1 MYQQPHRWLCLTEAF
16 IDRRRAERTFVDRK
30 MMLMH
35 ILVLHRVPDTL
46 VRYADAID
54 HGVHEVTYVGVPD
67 RLPTMP
73 ADVPARRIVRPGT
86 RETSAEVL
94 AAIEGLPAP
103 ERVIALSEYD
113 LLAAARVR
121 EVLGV
126 PGGNVADVL
135 PVRDKVAM
143 KAAITAAGL
152 RAPRFLDLRT
162 AVTGGPATVSWTG
175 PTVLKPRAG
184 ASSEGVRRFPTVQA
198 ALAAAL
204 SAQTPFDI
212 DDLEVEEFVEGPII
226 HVDGLVADGAPVAVQ
241 TSRYV
246 NTCLGFAAGAPLG
259 SIQVHTTP
267 EVVEWTLRC
276 LSAVGI
282 TTGPFHL
289 EAFETPEGMVF
300 LEVGARFG
308 GADVVDTFELAT
320 GARLPAAQLRLL
332 VDGPGTPLAVGTP
345 RPGQQYGWFVWPGHT
360 LGTKY
365 CRITGEAAFRDDPL
379 VWRWVQRR
387 PHEAVSGD
395 ITYADAHVPLAGV
408 VGPGTPEELARL
420 LTEMFAAITVT
431 PDGHPTV
438 ADSELVAAE
447 GGS

>member
-1 MYQQPHRWLCLTEAF
+1 LGSATKIAVGQNVH
-16 IDRRRAERTFVDRK
+16 FVDRK

-54 HGVHEVTYVGVPD
+54 HGAHEVTYVGVPD

-86 RETSAEVL
+86 GETSAEVL
-94 AAIEGLPAP
+94 AAMEGLPAP

-121 EVLGV
+121 EVFGV
-126 PGGNVADVL
+126 PGGDVADVL

-143 KAAITAAGL
+143 KAAIAAAGL
-152 RAPRFLDLRT
+152 RAPHFLDLK
-162 AVTGGPATVSWTG
+162 AALTGGPAAVSWTG

-212 DDLEVEEFVEGPII
+212 DDLEIEEFVEGPII
-226 HVDGLVADGAPVAVQ
+226 HVDGLVANGVPVAVQ

-246 NTCLGFAAGAPLG
+246 NTCLGFAEGAPLG
-259 SIQVHTTP
+259 SIQVDTTP
-267 EVVEWTLRC
+267 EVVKWTMRC

-282 TTGPFHL
+282 KTGPFHL
-289 EAFETPEGMVF
+289 EAFETPEGLVF

-320 GARLPAAQLRLL
+320 GVRLPAAQLRLL

-345 RPGQQYGWFVWPGHT
+345 RPAQRYGWFVWPGHT

-379 VWRWVQRR
+379 VWRWVQRG

-408 VGPGTPEELARL
+408 VGPGTAEELTRL
-420 LTEMFAAITVT
+420 LTDMFATITVT

-438 ADSELVAAE
+438 ADSELVAVG